1 MQAMQHRLRAM
12 QLNISQHMD
21 PLVPIRQHHQNR
33 IGAAEVE
40 LNHVPTHQGLP
51 GG

>member
-1 MQAMQHRLRAM
+1 
-12 QLNISQHMD
+12 MD